1 MTEIRVQCA
10 NCKRD
15 ITESPSYMNREHL
28 RGFCVPG
35 KLHYDEY
42 LTESCEEGRHENCGG
57 SPVFR
62 WHNQSWGTYG
72 IQVCP
77 CQCHR
82 EQLGRLVREQWVR
95 WATEHPEPKPSWLLS
110 YEQLSES
117 DKEADRRIG
126 EELLKTF
133 LKWVQGS

>member
-1 MTEIRVQCA
+1 MTEIQVQCA

-15 ITESPSYMNREHL
+15 ITESPSYVNREHL
-28 RGFCVPG
+28 MGFCVPG
-35 KLHYDEY
+35 KLNYDEY
-42 LTESCEEGRHENCGG
+42 LTENCEAGRHENCGG

-62 WHNQSWGTYG
+62 WHNLSWCTYG

-95 WATEHPEPKPSWLLS
+95 WALEHPEPKPSWLLP
-110 YEQLSES
+110 YEQLTES

-126 EELLKTF
+126 EGLLKAF
-133 LKWVQGS
+133 LKWIQGS

>member
-1 MTEIRVQCA
+1 M
-10 NCKRD
+10 
-15 ITESPSYMNREHL
+15 
-28 RGFCVPG
+28 GFCVPG

-42 LTESCEEGRHENCGG
+42 LTENCEEGRHENCGG

-62 WHNQSWGTYG
+62 WHNLSWDTHG

-95 WATEHPEPKPSWLLS
+95 WALEHPEPKPSWLLP

-126 EELLKTF
+126 EGLLKTF
-133 LKWVQGS
+133 LKWIQGS